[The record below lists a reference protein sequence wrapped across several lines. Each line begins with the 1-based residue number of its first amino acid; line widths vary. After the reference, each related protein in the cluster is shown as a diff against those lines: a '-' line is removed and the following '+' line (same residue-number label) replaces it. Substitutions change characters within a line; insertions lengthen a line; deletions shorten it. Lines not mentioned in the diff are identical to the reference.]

1 MTTVGYGNASP
12 VTDEGKSMCYT
23 FGFLCILLFG
33 TVLAQAGDII
43 TAIFEDGV
51 NRHEKLKWLSK
62 TWIEVIIWGA
72 AFYSFLC
79 IIAATTQSWQNNRL
93 GEDITFKDAYWFS
106 FISITTVG
114 LGDMYLDGEN
124 FAVWDLMGFAWLFLL
139 GFAILANFLCLLRRM
154 KKEVVQSV
162 AGGSSFKTRLQE
174 RPPLTRTDMIDCL
187 TSLARSSYYEV
198 YYWATN
204 LTCT

>member
-139 GFAILANFLCLLRRM
+139 GFPILANFLCLLRRM

-162 AGGSSFKTRLQE
+162 AGGSSFKTRLKD
-174 RPPLTRTDMIDCL
+174 RPPLRRTDNDDRMSNIIGK
-187 TSLARSSYYEV
+187 E
-198 YYWATN
+198 
-204 LTCT
+204 